1 MLNHVKVYEWMSSPV
16 ITITPGT
23 LMHTAQRLMKEHHIR
38 RLVVVRG
45 DEIAGIVTLGDIRE
59 AMPSDATTLSVW
71 EINTLLAKLTVDKIM
86 TRPVITVRDD
96 ETLFDAAQVMLERK
110 IGGLPVLSAQGDLVG
125 ILTESDI
132 FRMVI
137 KLHTEELAEA

>member
-1 MLNHVKVYEWMSSPV
+1 MSSPV
-16 ITITPGT
+16 ITISQGT
-23 LMHTAQRLMKEHHIR
+23 LMHTAQRLMKDHQIR

-137 KLHTEELAEA
+137 KLHTDELAEA